1 MQCFSQIDP
10 MFSFGLEAISIPEE
24 RHPSRNNVFYQRE
37 DIRVYGFFLYR
48 LHGEERPVAGAGG
61 EQSHWQLS
69 DRVSSRKLMSRWKSV
84 NTGRINPSIAV
95 HCEVSS
101 MFNPFKKKEAE
112 ASERVKSR
120 KEKQEERRKKAQ
132 ARGHKPI
139 K

>member
-1 MQCFSQIDP
+1 MD
-10 MFSFGLEAISIPEE
+10 FSFIGCMENKGRWLGQEESKAIGNYP
-24 RHPSRNNVFYQRE
+24 
-37 DIRVYGFFLYR
+37 
-48 LHGEERPVAGAGG
+48 
-61 EQSHWQLS
+61 
-69 DRVSSRKLMSRWKSV
+69 RVSSRKLMSRWKSV
-84 NTGRINPSIAV
+84 NTGRINRSIAV

>member
-1 MQCFSQIDP
+1 MLQD
-10 MFSFGLEAISIPEE
+10 G
-24 RHPSRNNVFYQRE
+24 N
-37 DIRVYGFFLYR
+37 
-48 LHGEERPVAGAGG
+48 
-61 EQSHWQLS
+61 QL
-69 DRVSSRKLMSRWKSV
+69 
-84 NTGRINPSIAV
+84 IQAESIAV

>member
-1 MQCFSQIDP
+1 
-10 MFSFGLEAISIPEE
+10 
-24 RHPSRNNVFYQRE
+24 
-37 DIRVYGFFLYR
+37 
-48 LHGEERPVAGAGG
+48 
-61 EQSHWQLS
+61 
-69 DRVSSRKLMSRWKSV
+69 
-84 NTGRINPSIAV
+84 
-95 HCEVSS
+95 